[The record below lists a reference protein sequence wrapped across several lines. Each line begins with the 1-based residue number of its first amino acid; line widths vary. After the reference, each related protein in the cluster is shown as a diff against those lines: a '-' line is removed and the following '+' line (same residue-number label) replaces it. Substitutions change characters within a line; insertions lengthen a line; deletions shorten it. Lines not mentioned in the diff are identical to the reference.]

1 MIYGYIRVS
10 TEKQDFISQKYSIEK
25 YCEYREFKN
34 IQFVTEKVSG
44 KVPREKRD
52 LGKLVQQLQKD
63 DVLICSELSRLGRS
77 ITDTLITLDILEQK
91 EVQVHLIKENQI
103 SGTKEFSMLCAVY
116 AIIAQTERQR
126 ISERTKEALQAKIAQ
141 GMKIGHFKGYK
152 CTNTKLTPYKDDIL
166 QMLLNGSSIFAISKK
181 YGVKWITARDF
192 IRDRLHYDMDKIE
205 SRKKY
210 NEAIKKKYICE

>member
-10 TEKQDFISQKYSIEK
+10 TEKQDFMSQKYSIEK

-52 LGKLVQQLQKD
+52 LGKLVNILQKG

-152 CTNTKLTPYKDDIL
+152 CSNTKLTPYKDDIL